1 MPLPKSIENELGHP
15 GVSGA
20 AGQGWSGPGINQVTG
35 QAWIDDPETTPE
47 LVWPRN
53 VPVFDLMRRT
63 DAQVA
68 AVLRSIVL
76 PAMRRARWRL
86 GTDGADPRVVAAC
99 RRAVGLEPEQRARPS
114 RKAKGV
120 VWGDYLRTG
129 LIGKLVYGHA
139 VFEQVYRI
147 GPPPADVPGLPLAM
161 AHLHKLAP
169 RPARSIADWIVHRDG
184 SLIAVRQYAGAGV
197 GTSTSLAR
205 NGATIDLPIER
216 LVVHVHEMEDA
227 NWRGQSLLR
236 ASYKHWLIKDQLLRL
251 GPMAVERNGM
261 GLPVVTF
268 DPAIGTRAEAIRI
281 ARMARAGDDAG
292 VALPEGYTL
301 QLVGV
306 TGATKDELPL
316 VNYHDQAIGRNALA
330 MLLSLGHDGGL
341 GQGSLGDTFAEF
353 FALALNAEVEA
364 FAQDTTEYVLADF
377 VELNFGPDEPVP
389 PVIVDELEPAQAL
402 DASSLKSLVDAG
414 VILPDDALEEELRRR
429 YRLPGLPHAAP
440 DGPPDF
446 RPDGGIEDVPQPP
459 AELPPVPAPADPPAL
474 PPGDPTTQ
482 PEGTLIAGYTPDEL
496 LRLVNAA
503 AALIRSGFQPEAAL
517 AAVGLDPIE
526 HLGLLP
532 VTVQKPQQPVA
543 GLAAARWLGGAVPVA
558 EASAAL
564 LAASSMP
571 PASRELAAL
580 CARADALQA
589 AIEARGGVHLVRR
602 RSLEPA

>member
-1 MPLPKSIENELGHP
+1 MPLSRSIENELGHP
-15 GVSGA
+15 GVSGS
-20 AGQGWSGPGINQVTG
+20 AGTGWSGPGVNQVTG

-47 LVWPRN
+47 LMWPRN
-53 VPVFDLMRRT
+53 IPVLDLMRRT

-68 AVLRSIVL
+68 AVLRAIVL

-99 RRAVGLEPEQRARPS
+99 RRTLGLEPEQRARPS
-114 RKAKGV
+114 RRARGV

-147 GPPPADVPGLPLAM
+147 GPPPPDVPGLPLAM

-197 GTSTSLAR
+197 GTTAAVGRHGSTV
-205 NGATIDLPIER
+205 DLPIER

-227 NWRGQSLLR
+227 NWRGLSLLR

-268 DPAIGTRAEAIRI
+268 DPQIGSRAEAIRI

-306 TGATKDELPL
+306 TGSTKDELPL

-330 MLLSLGHDGGL
+330 MHLSLGHDGGL
-341 GQGSLGDTFAEF
+341 GQGGLGDTFAQL

-364 FAQDTTEYVLADF
+364 FAQDTTEYVLSDF

-389 PVIVDELEPAQAL
+389 PVLVDELEPEQAL
-402 DASSLKSLVDAG
+402 TPEAIKNLVDSG
-414 VILPDDALEEELRRR
+414 VVLPDDALEEEIRRR

-446 RPDGGIEDVPQPP
+446 RPDGGVDEIPQPP
-459 AELPPVPAPADPPAL
+459 VELPPMPVDPAPAPGVPAP
-474 PPGDPTTQ
+474 Q
-482 PEGTLIAGYTPDEL
+482 PEGSGTLIAGYTPDEL

-503 AALIRSGFQPEAAL
+503 AALIRSGFQPDAAL
-517 AAVGLDPIE
+517 IAVGLDPIE

-532 VTVQKPQQPVA
+532 VTVQKPAQPVA

-558 EASAAL
+558 DASAAL
-564 LAASSMP
+564 LEASSMP

-580 CARADALQA
+580 SARADALQA
-589 AIEARGGVHLVRR
+589 QIEARGGQHLVQRR
-602 RSLEPA
+602 RPVPA